1 MKRIIYGVG
10 LFLAIFCESGFLLS
24 YQISSLKERMNQLE
38 ESSAQAMQQ
47 VSALSS
53 PRDQEYIVEGYE
65 DGQLLRNRYSV
76 TAYSQTGVVL
86 RQEESRQEQEEGEFL
101 LKVENDYITVYTKKD
116 SQVYEYTNIP
126 LDALPEEMKREVLLG
141 KDLTGRRRAVQFF
154 RKLFQLIIPGILL
167 PGFKRNVPAH

>member
-1 MKRIIYGVG
+1 MKRIIYGVD
-10 LFLAIFCESGFLLS
+10 LFLAVLFLCAGFLLS

-53 PRDQEYIVEGYE
+53 PRDQEYIVESYE
-65 DGQLLRNRYSV
+65 DGQRLRNRYSV
-76 TAYSQTGVVL
+76 TAYSQDRIVL
-86 RQEESRQEQEEGEFL
+86 RQEESQQEQEEGEFL

-141 KDLTGRRRAVQFF
+141 KTLKGEDELYSF
-154 RKLFQLIIPGILL
+154 LE
-167 PGFKRNVPAH
+167 NYSS